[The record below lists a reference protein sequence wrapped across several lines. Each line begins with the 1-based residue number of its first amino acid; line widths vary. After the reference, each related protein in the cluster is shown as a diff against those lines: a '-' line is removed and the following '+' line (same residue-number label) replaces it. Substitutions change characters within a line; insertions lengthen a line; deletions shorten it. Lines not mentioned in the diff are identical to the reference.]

1 MLVDKLNLLGLN
13 QILEEMFD
21 EAVLESFVKL
31 AIVKVVVPALQ
42 QVEDQLLY
50 KDIDPADLA
59 SSHFL
64 GVAGTVALLKR
75 TIFFS
80 TVFYA

>member
-1 MLVDKLNLLGLN
+1 MLNKAFFKSLV
-13 QILEEMFD
+13 Q
-21 EAVLESFVKL
+21 L
-31 AIVKVVVPALQ
+31 AIVKVMVLALQ

-50 KDIDPADLA
+50 KNINPADLA

-80 TVFYA
+80 NVFYA

>member
-64 GVAGTVALLKR
+64 RVAWTVVSHIAA
-75 TIFFS
+75 IFFNLAL
-80 TVFYA
+80 FA